1 MSLNC
6 WTCPVLQRTNS
17 NNDVDFGK
25 EKGISRFFCV
35 KVNRSWSGNTSPQ
48 PYEQIG
54 KEPSNSGIPPKK
66 IKKGSR
72 QFNTFD
78 NTTYGTMGFKAN
90 VEGEPRLVRSSG
102 MRRDW
107 SFENL
112 RGQNV

>member
-17 NNDVDFGK
+17 KNNADLGK

-35 KVNRSWSGNTSPQ
+35 KISRSWSGNTSPQ

-54 KEPSNSGIPPKK
+54 KEPSNSGSP
-66 IKKGSR
+66 R
-72 QFNTFD
+72 RLNMFD
-78 NTTYGTMGFKAN
+78 NTSYGTMRFEAN
-90 VEGEPRLVRSSG
+90 IGDEPRLVRSSG

-112 RGQNV
+112 RGQRVEKKGGNM